1 MQCLQCHITWV
12 IFIFYWTVRQS
23 LDNCYNLTLFSNL
36 RFLLEARVYLSIHS
50 SEMPLFSYSFDSEFR
65 EQKNSE
71 DISVCETW
79 MLGFFYY
86 KTTYFWIFSI
96 QYFPYASLML
106 PSYMCPAAHIPKYWY
121 IFFCIVSYY
130 TCWSSDSSVYIGILL
145 SFYLCNL

>member
-86 KTTYFWIFSI
+86 KTSLFLDILYSIFSLCFTNATFL
-96 QYFPYASLML
+96 YVPSCPYTEILI
-106 PSYMCPAAHIPKYWY
+106 H
-121 IFFCIVSYY
+121 FFLHCFLLHLLIKWQFCVH
-130 TCWSSDSSVYIGILL
+130 WNIIIILSV
-145 SFYLCNL
+145 